1 MLLGDLI
8 ARFGEE
14 SVALES
20 LLSLD
25 DLALTARV
33 SEACEQHDYTLGEFA
48 ALAVRSYAAS
58 ASDEEWVTAIG
69 AMGRTNV
76 PGQELLRRSLTWMLE
91 AHKAAAGPA

>member
-8 ARFGEE
+8 ARFGED

-33 SEACEQHDYTLGEFA
+33 SEACEEQDFTLGEFA

-69 AMGRTNV
+69 AMGRTKR
-76 PGQELLRRSLTWMLE
+76 PGAGIVAAFPDLDAGSPQGRRW
-91 AHKAAAGPA
+91 AG